1 MKARKAYLLWK
12 HTGWYNQL
20 SPSMQRLLIWGDAW
34 TMYLFKHT
42 FIYRAAHPL
51 LLPVYPHHQS
61 TQQMKDGGR
70 RMQLVHWHNTYLS
83 FSKAESYDREISGPT
98 EGYCSTTHLMR
109 VTETVCIHTAIS
121 GVREKSEVFSYRL
134 KISPRIDYFHSHSF
148 PRSCWFVTL
157 KIYKNNNNKKILK
170 LIQQAPDFAL
180 PPTQPSAQV
189 CEVSPF
195 PPSAAP
201 KTAQAEVV
209 ETREQTCSAYGKLWH
224 MPSDFLWIPASKTPV
239 PAKCT
244 VTPPSRHPTLGLQ
257 IFSSS
262 LLGH

>member
-34 TMYLFKHT
+34 TMYLFEHT

-83 FSKAESYDREISGPT
+83 FSKAESYDREIPGPS

-121 GVREKSEVFSYRL
+121 GVHEKSEVFSYRL
-134 KISPRIDYFHSHSF
+134 KISPCIDYFHSHSF

-157 KIYKNNNNKKILK
+157 KIYKDNNNKKNLK
-170 LIQQAPDFAL
+170 TDTAGSWLCFTSNSTFDPSMRSITL
-180 PPTQPSAQV
+180 SVIRSTQ
-189 CEVSPF
+189 
-195 PPSAAP
+195 
-201 KTAQAEVV
+201 
-209 ETREQTCSAYGKLWH
+209 H
-224 MPSDFLWIPASKTPV
+224 
-239 PAKCT
+239 
-244 VTPPSRHPTLGLQ
+244 
-257 IFSSS
+257 SSS
-262 LLGH
+262 RSCWDQRANVQCLREALTCAVRLPLDSSI